1 MRRLYAV
8 LVLGA
13 ALAAPGSGL
22 ASPGRISVGL
32 EPEADVATVAAQVTS
47 TTGGT
52 EIPGLAPL
60 RALVISVPDV
70 EAALSAAKGVKG
82 VAFAEP
88 VLANRTISF
97 APNDPLAVPEHQ
109 WYLEAIRAF
118 DFWSGSTSPP
128 PLPPVLVAVVDSGI
142 DATNPEFAGRIEAM
156 RTFVATGADVDSF
169 GHGTMVAGEI
179 AAALDNGRGIAGVA
193 FPGKLLIAKVVRKS
207 GSIPLDAEARA
218 IRWAVDRGA
227 SVINLSLGGPRNPTN
242 PRLDTYSELERSAI
256 DYATRH
262 GVVIVAAAG
271 NCAAICPESYAN
283 YPAALPHVIGVGAT
297 NRGTTTPRFSNRDAI
312 HLDLAAPGTAIVST
326 LPLAFTDASCSEPG
340 TTVCALDAE
349 DRNPQGTSFSAPLV
363 SAAAALA
370 LSESRPFNLW
380 PAQLTTILARAAR
393 DIGEPGHDSRSGYGL
408 LNVDETIRRV
418 GSPPPRDRLEPNDD
432 TRSRAATV
440 RGTRRALRPTLY
452 RYEDDRDVYRIE
464 LQAGQRANFTLRSPS
479 RSNADLVLWRPHTK
493 KLDGAPSKAR
503 LASSTR
509 IRARDAIVFT
519 APRAGWYF
527 LEVKLTRG
535 PGGSYDLTVVKHYPT

>member
-1 MRRLYAV
+1 MLA
-8 LVLGA
+8 LAA

-32 EPEADVATVAAQVTS
+32 EPGADAATVAGQVTS
-47 TTGGT
+47 ATGGT
-52 EIPGLAPL
+52 QIPGLAPL
-60 RALVISVPDV
+60 RALVVSVPDV
-70 EAALSAAKGVKG
+70 EAALAAATGVQG

-88 VLANRTISF
+88 VLETRTISF
-97 APNDPLAVPEHQ
+97 APNDPLAGPEHQ

-118 DFWSGSTSPP
+118 DFWAGFTSPP
-128 PLPPVLVAVVDSGI
+128 PLPPVLVAVIDSGI

-156 RTFVATGADVDSF
+156 RTFVRTRADVDSF

-193 FPGKLLIAKVVRKS
+193 FPGKLLIAKVVRKT

-242 PRLDTYSELERSAI
+242 PMLDTYSELERSAI

-262 GVVIVAAAG
+262 GVVVVAAAG
-271 NCAAICPESYAN
+271 NCAAICPESFAN

-297 NRGTTTPRFSNRDAI
+297 NKGMATPRFSNRDAV
-312 HLDLAAPGTAIVST
+312 HLDLAAPGTGIVST

-340 TTVCALDAE
+340 TTVCALYPE

-370 LSESRPFNLW
+370 LSQASPFSLRPG
-380 PAQLTTILARAAR
+380 QLTGILVQAAR
-393 DIGEPGHDSRSGYGL
+393 DIGETGHDSRSGYGL
-408 LNVDETIRRV
+408 LDVDETIRRL
-418 GSPPPRDRLEPNDD
+418 GAPPPRDQLEPNDD
-432 TRSRAATV
+432 TSSRAATV
-440 RGTRRALRPTLY
+440 NGARRALRPTLD

-464 LQAGQRANFTLRSPS
+464 LRAGDRATFTLRSPR
-479 RSNADLVLWRPHTK
+479 RSNADLALWRPHTE
-493 KLDGAPSKAR
+493 KLDGAPGTAR

-509 IRARDAIVFT
+509 TRARDSIVFR
-519 APRAGWYF
+519 APRTGWYF

-535 PGGSYDLTVVKHYPT
+535 PGGSYGLIVSKRSS

>member
-1 MRRLYAV
+1 MRLFAV

-13 ALAAPGSGL
+13 ALAAPGSAL

-32 EPEADVATVAAQVTS
+32 EPGADATSVTAQVVVA
-47 TTGGT
+47 TGGT
-52 EIPGLAPL
+52 HIPGLAPL
-60 RALVISVPDV
+60 RALVVSVPDV
-70 EAALSAAKGVKG
+70 EAALPAARGVQG

-88 VLANRTISF
+88 VLATRSISF
-97 APNDPLAVPEHQ
+97 APNDPLAGPEHQ

-118 DFWSGSTSPP
+118 DFWAGFTAPP
-128 PLPPVLVAVVDSGI
+128 PLPPVLVAVIDSGI

-156 RTFVATGADVDSF
+156 RTFVRSRANVDSF
-169 GHGTMVAGEI
+169 GHGTMIAGEI

-193 FPGKLLIAKVVRKS
+193 FPGKLLIAKVVRKT

-242 PRLDTYSELERSAI
+242 PMLDTYSELERSAI

-297 NRGTTTPRFSNRDAI
+297 TRGATTPRFSNRDAV
-312 HLDLAAPGTAIVST
+312 HLDLAAPGTGIVST

-349 DRNPQGTSFSAPLV
+349 DRNPKGTSFSAPLV

-370 LSESRPFNLW
+370 LAQARPFSLR
-380 PAQLTTILARAAR
+380 PGQLATILARAAR

-408 LNVDETIRRV
+408 LNVDETIRRL
-418 GSPPPRDRLEPNDD
+418 GSPPARDQLEPNDD
-432 TRSRAATV
+432 TSSRAATL
-440 RGTRRALRPTLY
+440 RGPRRILRPTLA
-452 RYEDDRDVYRIE
+452 RYEDGRDVYRIE
-464 LQAGQRANFTLRSPS
+464 LRAGELGIFTLRSPR
-479 RSNADLVLWRPHTK
+479 RSNADLALWRPYTK
-493 KLDGAPSKAR
+493 KLDGAPGTAR
-503 LASSTR
+503 LASSTATR
-509 IRARDAIVFT
+509 TRDAIVFR
-519 APRAGWYF
+519 APRTGWYF

-535 PGGSYDLTVVKHYPT
+535 RGGSYGLTVLKP

>member
-1 MRRLYAV
+1 M
-8 LVLGA
+8 LVLAA
-13 ALAAPGSGL
+13 ALAAPASGL

-32 EPEADVATVAAQVTS
+32 EPEADAGTVTAQVTS
-47 TTGGT
+47 ATGGAQ
-52 EIPGLAPL
+52 IPGLAPL
-60 RALVISVPDV
+60 RALVVSVPDV
-70 EAALSAAKGVKG
+70 EAALPAAKGVQG

-97 APNDPLAVPEHQ
+97 APNDPLAAPKHQ

-118 DFWSGSTSPP
+118 DFWVGSASPP
-128 PLPPVLVAVVDSGI
+128 PLPPVLVAVIDSGI

-156 RTFVATGADVDSF
+156 RSFVSTGADVDSF

-297 NRGTTTPRFSNRDAI
+297 NRGTTTPRFSNRDAV

-340 TTVCALDAE
+340 TTVCALYAE

-370 LSESRPFNLW
+370 LSESRPFKLR
-380 PAQLTTILARAAR
+380 PGQLTTILARAAR

-418 GSPPPRDRLEPNDD
+418 GLAPSPRSAGAERRHTLARGDRHGDAPRPSSDAGPLRGRPGRLPHRASSRPAGDLHPAKPEPFQRRPRALAPAHRE
-432 TRSRAATV
+432 TRRRSRHGAPRFLDQDPRSGRHRLPRPADGV
-440 RGTRRALRPTLY
+440 VLPRGQTHTGPRRELRP
-452 RYEDDRDVYRIE
+452 DRR
-464 LQAGQRANFTLRSPS
+464 
-479 RSNADLVLWRPHTK
+479 
-493 KLDGAPSKAR
+493 
-503 LASSTR
+503 
-509 IRARDAIVFT
+509 
-519 APRAGWYF
+519 
-527 LEVKLTRG
+527 
-535 PGGSYDLTVVKHYPT
+535 

>member
-1 MRRLYAV
+1 MRGLLAV

-13 ALAAPGSGL
+13 VLAVPGSALG
-22 ASPGRISVGL
+22 APGRISVGL
-32 EPEADVATVAAQVTS
+32 EPEADAGAVSFQVTS
-47 TTGGT
+47 ATGGT
-52 EIPGLAPL
+52 LIPGLAPL
-60 RALVISVPDV
+60 RALVVSVPDI
-70 EAALSAAKGVKG
+70 EAALSVAKVVDG

-88 VLANRTISF
+88 VLANRTIAF
-97 APNDPLAVPEHQ
+97 APNDPLAGPEYQ
-109 WYLEAIRAF
+109 WYLDAIRAF
-118 DFWSGSTSPP
+118 DFWAGFTSPP
-128 PLPPVLVAVVDSGI
+128 PLPPVLVAVIDSGI

-156 RTFVATGADVDSF
+156 RSFVRTPADVDSF
-169 GHGTMVAGEI
+169 GHGTLVAGEI
-179 AAALDNGRGIAGVA
+179 AAALDNNRGIAGVA

-262 GVVIVAAAG
+262 GVAIVAAAG
-271 NCAAICPESYAN
+271 NCGAICPESYAN

-297 NRGTTTPRFSNRDAI
+297 NRATTTPRFSNRDPV

-340 TTVCALDAE
+340 TTVCALYAE

-370 LSESRPFNLW
+370 LSEARPFSLR
-380 PAQLTTILARAAR
+380 PGQLRTILARAAR
-393 DIGEPGHDSRSGYGL
+393 DIGEPGHDSRSGHGL
-408 LNVDETIRRV
+408 LDVDETIRRL
-418 GSPPPRDRLEPNDD
+418 GTPPPRDRLEPNDD

-440 RGTRRALRPTLY
+440 RGAHRVLRPTLE
-452 RYEDDRDVYRIE
+452 RYEDSRDVYRIE
-464 LQAGQRANFTLRSPS
+464 LQAGQRAIFTLRSPRS
-479 RSNADLVLWRPHTK
+479 SNADLALWRPHTE
-493 KLDGAPSKAR
+493 KLDGASRTAR

-509 IRARDAIVFT
+509 VRARDAIVFR
-519 APRAGWYF
+519 APRTGWYF

-535 PGGSYDLTVVKHYPT
+535 AGGSYGLTVVKRSS